1 MELLE
6 NEQIEEMFEYLTV
19 YKDSLTDDT
28 EIEKAET
35 PIRYLTANKEGLL
48 PYQKRGLT
56 LLSPLWQPGE
66 LTPMEFIRGIR
77 LLL

>member
-6 NEQIEEMFEYLTV
+6 NAQIEEMFEYLTV

-35 PIRYLTANKEGLL
+35 LIRYLTAYKEGLL
-48 PYQKRGLT
+48 PYQKRDLT
-56 LLSPLWQPGE
+56 LLSPL
-66 LTPMEFIRGIR
+66 
-77 LLL
+77 